1 MLIGSNA
8 TERRCKEVLNGWFR
22 GAAWLSSSLSS
33 SSRWGLCVHV
43 HVCCMNDLITWY
55 PLRSSALV
63 IARPIPFQGP
73 YTLAGRWPSSL
84 SLPPLL
90 PQ

>member
-1 MLIGSNA
+1 MVGFEALLGC
-8 TERRCKEVLNGWFR
+8 RRRYRRRHG
-22 GAAWLSSSLSS
+22 G
-33 SSRWGLCVHV
+33 GCVRM
-43 HVCCMNDLITWY
+43 CMCAVEDLITWY